1 MSNETRVISKNKSG
15 KKYARNAAK
24 ALLAGLILLL
34 TIIPQTGCGSHEPVS
49 GSDVYLDTQCDIT
62 VFGMKEAKAE
72 EIISGAFEQIADDE
86 SHLSRTIQGSDVD
99 CVNHAK
105 GKPVSVDSR
114 VAEAILAGLEAGEYS
129 DGDFDITIGRVTSLW
144 DFKSDDPKVPSEEVI
159 KQAVDTVDYR
169 QVDLN
174 NTEVTLQDPAAEL
187 DLGGIAKGFVADRT
201 ADYLEE
207 QGVTS
212 GIVNL
217 GGNVVAIGVKDD
229 DTPFVIG
236 VERPYSDRTEI
247 IGSIPASDQTVVTS
261 GIYERKFEQDGI
273 LYHHILDPETGY
285 PVKTDLEAVTIIA
298 DKGNSCFCDGLS
310 TSCLMAGL
318 KDAQKLVAR
327 MQKEHPDKHIEALF
341 VDKNDNVTMTDGMK
355 FDPIPESE

>member
-1 MSNETRVISKNKSG
+1 MNNETRVISKNKSG
-15 KKYARNAAK
+15 KRYARSAAK

-62 VFGMKEAKAE
+62 VFGMKESEAQ
-72 EIISGAFEQIADDE
+72 EIITGAFGEIASYE
-86 SHLSRTIQGSDVD
+86 SHLSRTIEGSDVD
-99 CVNHAK
+99 RVNHAE
-105 GKPVSVDSR
+105 GKTVTVDSGT
-114 VAEAILAGLEAGEYS
+114 AEAILAGLEAGEYS
-129 DGDFDITIGRVTSLW
+129 NGDFDITIGRVTALW
-144 DFKSDDPKVPSEEVI
+144 DFKSDDPSVPAADEI
-159 KQAVDTVDYR
+159 KEAVATVDYR
-169 QVDLN
+169 DVDIN
-174 NTEVTLQDPAAEL
+174 NNEVTLKNPRAEL

-273 LYHHILDPETGY
+273 LYHHILDPATGY
-285 PVKTDLEAVTIIA
+285 PVSNGLWGVTIISDSSLQGDA
-298 DKGNSCFCDGLS
+298 LS
-310 TSCLMAGL
+310 TVCLLIG
-318 KDAQKLVAR
+318 Q
-327 MQKEHPDKHIEALF
+327 EEAMDLIRQTDGVQAVF
-341 VDKNDNVTMTDGMK
+341 VDDRLQVT
-355 FDPIPESE
+355 ECE